1 MTESAMTD
9 AGRPAFPLRQKL
21 LATAVHL
28 LVSVA
33 CVGALLLLVTQVWY
47 PDYLFRTDGGR
58 QGLRIVILVDLVLGP
73 LLTFVVFRR
82 GKKGLVLDLTL
93 IAIMQL
99 SALLGGGWLVY
110 SERPLLLV
118 FHEGRFYSVTA
129 DDYLDAGVPV
139 PDLSGVPARPPGYVV
154 LSPPDDPIAQSPV
167 RLAYMQRRQFLYS
180 HVPWMRPAEAHRET
194 VLAAGIER
202 EMITAPPNQAERIEA
217 LEAWERETGLSVEDL
232 AVIPYASRYY
242 QTYLVVD
249 RTSGRILDEL
259 AINSR

>member
-1 MTESAMTD
+1 MTESAMSD
-9 AGRPAFPLRQKL
+9 AGRPPFPLRQKL

-33 CVGALLLLVTQVWY
+33 CVGTLLLLVTQVWY
-47 PDYLFRTDGGR
+47 PDYLFRTDGGW

-99 SALLGGGWLVY
+99 TALFGGGWLVY

-118 FHEGRFYSVTA
+118 FHEGRFFSVTA
-129 DDYLDAGVPV
+129 DDYRDVGVPV
-139 PDLSGVPARPPGYVV
+139 PDLAGIPGRPPEYVV
-154 LSPPDDPIAQSPV
+154 LMPPEDPIAQSPV
-167 RLAYMQRRQFLYS
+167 RLAYMQRRQFIYA
-180 HVPWMRPAEAHRET
+180 HVPWMRAAEAHRET
-194 VLAAGIER
+194 VLAAGLDR
-202 EMITAPPNQAERIEA
+202 ETIVAPPNQGARIEA
-217 LEAWERETGLSVEDL
+217 LEAWEAATGLGVEDV

-249 RTSGRILDEL
+249 RDSGRILDEL
-259 AINSR
+259 SINSR